1 MPFKTTFQKTQ
12 DVISVYI
19 TSLENYTDETFL
31 MKKDENTWSIGQ
43 MYEHLLVSAQFFIY
57 QTNNCLSE
65 KKGQMG
71 GDKTDIGENIYKY
84 GGFPPIKIK
93 IPEAY
98 QNAEPLVPKTRTE
111 YKTFFVNLLLQMEKM
126 LEILE
131 KNNEQNNEKYK
142 VKHAV
147 CGFLDALE
155 WYKMV
160 CYHSEHHFIQKKDL
174 EMFIGVVK

>member
-12 DVISVYI
+12 DVIDIYI
-19 TSLENYTDETFL
+19 TSLENYTDDTFL
-31 MKKDENTWSIGQ
+31 MKKDDNTWSVGQ
-43 MYEHLLVSAQFFIY
+43 MYEHIFISAQFFMY

-71 GDKTDIGENIYKY
+71 GDKTDIGENIYQY
-84 GGFPPIKIK
+84 DGFPPIKIK

-98 QNAEPLVPKTRTE
+98 QTAEQLVPKTRTE

-131 KNNEQNNEKYK
+131 KNNGEYK

-147 CGFLDALE
+147 CGFLGALE

-160 CYHSEHHFIQKKDL
+160 WYHSEHHFIQKKEL
-174 EMFIGVVK
+174 EMFIGLVNN